1 MPLDDQ
7 QFLQFMGELKAY
19 LDKPKMF
26 VTNIDRAREFY
37 NAVNLAKQLFP
48 DDEITI
54 QDDPLQTG
62 AMILHIE
69 AMDFVVR
76 GEREINIFTS
86 MIALANNFEIYS
98 KGKDKIHF
106 AAVFRGVNKR
116 V

>member
-1 MPLDDQ
+1 MLLTDQ
-7 QFLQFMGELKAY
+7 QFQQFLGELKEY
-19 LDKPKMF
+19 INQPKMF

-37 NAVNLAKQLFP
+37 NAVNIAKQLFP
-48 DDEITI
+48 GDTIEI

-76 GEREINIFTS
+76 GKREIYLFAS
-86 MIALANNFEIYS
+86 MIAQANNFEIYA

-106 AAVFRGVNKR
+106 AAVFQGVNKR

>member
-1 MPLDDQ
+1 MTDQ
-7 QFLQFMGELKAY
+7 QFQQFLGELKAY

-26 VTNIDRAREFY
+26 VTNLERAREFY

-48 DDEITI
+48 GEIIEI

-62 AMILHIE
+62 AMSLHVE

-76 GEREINIFTS
+76 GKREIYLFAS
-86 MIALANNFEIYS
+86 MIALADNFEIYS

-106 AAVFRGVNKR
+106 AAMFRGVNKR

>member
-1 MPLDDQ
+1 MNDKQ
-7 QFLQFMGELKAY
+7 FKQFLADLKIY
-19 LDKPKMF
+19 LKQPKMF
-26 VTNIDRAREFY
+26 VTNLDRAREFY
-37 NAVNLAKQLFP
+37 NAVNVAKQLFHN
-48 DDEITI
+48 DTVTI

-62 AMILHIE
+62 AMSLHIE

-76 GEREINIFTS
+76 GTTDIVMFNS
-86 MIALANNFEIYS
+86 MIALADNFEIYS